1 MAPLDTGYVTHT
13 LRLVD
18 TYGQKVGPS
27 PEDYATLGA
36 YLRAIREH
44 RGQTLSQLAD
54 ATRIRKPYIAAIEDG
69 DRSVLPSRPF
79 AIGYVRSYAKALG
92 LDGDL
97 AVARFKVDWPEAAE
111 PLRNPV
117 GVEHDESEPDAR
129 KPMIWAGVTVVV
141 VALGIWNVAQRALI
155 TDPTPSSGLD
165 PATAS
170 APLKPPSGPVK
181 LLAPEPPPQ
190 DSTLPTP
197 YITPGLAEA
206 TSGNATAVS
215 ATPQVSSVLIP
226 PDPATFTPK
235 GTVFGGASGA
245 VVFQA
250 KKPSSIVVRG
260 ADKTVYFARQLA
272 AGEAFRAPLG
282 KRMTAEMTDPSAFL
296 LYVAG
301 ALKGPAVTPV
311 TDIDKLT
318 PAPTP
323 VPAPVTAAPPA
334 AQAPPAR

>member
-36 YLRAIREH
+36 YLKAIREH
-44 RGQTLSQLAD
+44 RGQTLSQLAES
-54 ATRIRKPYIAAIEDG
+54 TRIRRPYISAIEDG

-117 GVEHDESEPDAR
+117 GVEHDDEESDAR

-141 VALGIWNVAQRALI
+141 VALGIWNIAQRALI
-155 TDPTPSSGLD
+155 TDPTPVSGLD
-165 PATAS
+165 PAVAS
-170 APLKPPSGPVK
+170 QPLKPPSGPVK

-197 YITPGLAEA
+197 YVTPGLAEA
-206 TSGNATAVS
+206 TSGNTTAVS
-215 ATPQVSSVLIP
+215 ATPLVSSVLVL
-226 PDPATFTPK
+226 PDPATFAPK
-235 GTVFGGASGA
+235 GTVFGAATGA

-250 KKPSSIVVRG
+250 KKPSALVIRG
-260 ADKTVYFARQLA
+260 RDKTVYFARQLA
-272 AGEAFRAPLG
+272 AGEAYRAPLG
-282 KRMTAEMTDPSAFL
+282 KAMTAEMTDPSAFL
-296 LYVAG
+296 LYVG
-301 ALKGPAVTPV
+301 GELKGAAVSPT

-318 PAPTP
+318 PP
-323 VPAPVTAAPPA
+323 PAPPQAAAPALARAPA
-334 AQAPPAR
+334 VPR